1 MIIKTN
7 HIYIIIKKKR
17 LTNIKGKEFCPTFLF
32 FSPSRS
38 FGPTS
43 VNKCK
48 CHQFVISSHWKG
60 KNLSLPMWWYNK
72 LMAFTFP
79 KDVLNDQIFRH
90 PICRLLPALN
100 TKIRFLGVRDRQ
112 IPSFLDNVPVN
123 LNPAPR
129 TLIRPRIGQ
138 SCSRRGDG
146 RWAGVYSR
154 WGQLGLRWTVDTLWT
169 PGHFWTPG
177 GHPASGVER
186 IRNSVEFTGCPKD
199 WC

>member
-1 MIIKTN
+1 
-7 HIYIIIKKKR
+7 
-17 LTNIKGKEFCPTFLF
+17 
-32 FSPSRS
+32 
-38 FGPTS
+38 
-43 VNKCK
+43 
-48 CHQFVISSHWKG
+48 
-60 KNLSLPMWWYNK
+60 
-72 LMAFTFP
+72 MAFTFP

-129 TLIRPRIGQ
+129 TLIRLRIGQ

-177 GHPASGVER
+177 GHPASGEDQ
-186 IRNSVEFTGCPKD
+186 EFNKIYRMPKRLMLKEQGNNVFSQSH
-199 WC
+199 

>member
-1 MIIKTN
+1 MPSVC
-7 HIYIIIKKKR
+7 Y
-17 LTNIKGKEFCPTFLF
+17 NIALEGKD
-32 FSPSRS
+32 
-38 FGPTS
+38 
-43 VNKCK
+43 
-48 CHQFVISSHWKG
+48 
-60 KNLSLPMWWYNK
+60 
-72 LMAFTFP
+72 AA
-79 KDVLNDQIFRH
+79 LNDQIFRH

-154 WGQLGLRWTVDTLWT
+154 WGQLGQWTRFGPRDTF
-169 PGHFWTPG
+169 GHQADTQQVGWG
-177 GHPASGVER
+177 GSG
-186 IRNSVEFTGCPKD
+186 IQ
-199 WC
+199 